1 MNCTTADARQTTV
14 GEVEFPFPFP
24 PYPIQEDFM
33 QNLYSTLQD
42 GKVGIFE
49 SPTGTGKSLSLICGA
64 LTWLRDFEEQQR
76 KELDSLIQ
84 ENSDINS
91 SSADV
96 NQKTQSEVKSQPEW
110 LFEFDSK
117 KSKIEEEERL
127 KAKRELLKRRET
139 KLRELKSKAKS
150 KKRKLVS
157 RENFSKPS
165 PDSREDAEVEINP
178 PGDGKVEDDDEILVA
193 DYTSDQETEDGGS
206 DEEEGK
212 VNTDE
217 LTKVYYCSRTHSQL
231 SQFVHEVRKS
241 PFGGE
246 VRLTN
251 LGSRQTLCINPT
263 VRKLKSLTLI
273 NDRCLDMQR
282 NKTVPKKSEEDSGTA
297 KRRRATSTSC
307 PYYNQARLEEF
318 KDKLA
323 MEPLDI
329 EQLVDSG
336 KEIKACPY
344 YGTRHAVPFSQIVVL
359 PYNILLH
366 KSTREACGIKLDGN
380 IVIIDEAH
388 NLLETISSVHS
399 VEVSGRQVNKAFSQ
413 LGQYMHRY
421 KSRLKAKNLMYI
433 KQILQVLTAFIG
445 ALGSKPASTPATNQE
460 AKPGSS
466 TTLLTIN
473 DFLFEAK
480 LDNINFFKLQR
491 YCQRSKISHKLNG
504 FVEKKMD
511 SEVKL
516 VGDIKESSQA
526 MGMSNFLKQ
535 IKEQQLQKGLKNE
548 KNIKDEAGGSSCES
562 MEASSPLMHIQ
573 SFLQALTNADRD
585 GRVVIYKKELLS
597 QASMKFLLLNP
608 AVHFDEVVTKAR
620 SVVIA
625 GGTMQPLDEF
635 KHQLFSCTSTS
646 PDRILEFSCGHVIP
660 PDHLL
665 PICLSHGPS
674 GRQMEFTF
682 QSRNKPETLDE
693 LGRILVNLSTIIP
706 AGLVCFFPSYE
717 YADNVFS
724 YWGKTGVLSRLEKKK
739 AIFQEPKKATQVE
752 QVLGSFASVI
762 KKTNSASKPLGT
774 QNGAILF
781 CVVGGKMSEGI
792 NFSDDMGRCVIMVG
806 LPYANIQ
813 SPELKE
819 KMDYLNATMP
829 LIQGRTA
836 GQVHYENMCMK
847 AVNQSIGRAIRHKD
861 DYATIVLV
869 DHRYGR
875 PSVQTKLPGWIY
887 KQLHTTEKFGKAF
900 ALIRQFFVSKRP

>member
-206 DEEEGK
+206 DEEEDK
-212 VNTDE
+212 VNTDEDE

-282 NKTVPKKSEEDSGTA
+282 NKTVPKKSKEDSGTA
-297 KRRRATSTSC
+297 KRRRASSTSC

-344 YGTRHAVPFSQIVVL
+344 YGTRHSVPFSQIVVL

-585 GRVVIYKKELLS
+585 GRVVIYKK
-597 QASMKFLLLNP
+597 
-608 AVHFDEVVTKAR
+608 
-620 SVVIA
+620 
-625 GGTMQPLDEF
+625 
-635 KHQLFSCTSTS
+635 
-646 PDRILEFSCGHVIP
+646 GHVIP

-762 KKTNSASKPLGT
+762 KYNFKDHVTKFFHLSLLKPISKPLGT

-847 AVNQSIGRAIRHKD
+847 AVNQSIGTVDPLFRPNFQDGFINNSTPQRSLEKPLLSLDNSLLARDHRNPSPVCRGWISTGYLLVVYTPEQACDCIMIFDGIADDFVASTLKD
-861 DYATIVLV
+861 D
-869 DHRYGR
+869 
-875 PSVQTKLPGWIY
+875 
-887 KQLHTTEKFGKAF
+887 KF
-900 ALIRQFFVSKRP
+900 